1 MPLAM
6 TREGVQWMIHIKLDG
21 GMDRGKR
28 IKFIYNP
35 HSGFIHPENYVKKVI
50 AYYFPKN
57 LCHCE
62 FFVTQGKGHAYEIA
76 RKSAEQGDDI
86 VVAIG
91 GDGTVNETAS
101 GLVNSETL
109 LGIMPNGS
117 GNGLA
122 RGLGIPIS
130 LRRAAKIITRGSIRT
145 IDVGLVE
152 DRYFFV
158 IAGLGLDAMIG
169 KRFEEGKI
177 RGPAPYYIAGV
188 REFFRYREPEY
199 VIKFESQT
207 IRTRALVVAAANTK
221 QYGNNAIIAPKARP
235 DDGLLDL
242 AIIEPTS
249 FVSAMYYLPTLF
261 TGHIDRAPFTRIYR
275 ATKFRIIREFPA
287 PYTLDGEV
295 FEGKKNLSISMIPS
309 ALKVLVKDPDF

>member
-1 MPLAM
+1 M
-6 TREGVQWMIHIKLDG
+6 E
-21 GMDRGKR
+21 RGKN

-35 HSGFIHPENYVKKVI
+35 RSGLIHPEHFIRKII
-50 AYYFPKN
+50 ALYFPSN
-57 LCHCE
+57 LCCYDFTITE
-62 FFVTQGKGHAYEIA
+62 GKGHAGEIA
-76 RKSAEQGDDI
+76 TDAARQGYDI

-101 GLVNSETL
+101 GLVNSATA

-122 RGLGIPIS
+122 RGLGIPVS
-130 LRRAAKIITRGSIRT
+130 LRRAAKIITTGQVRS
-145 IDVGLVE
+145 IDVGQME
-152 DRYFFV
+152 QQYFFV

-177 RGPAPYYIAGV
+177 RGPAPYYVAGV
-188 REFFRYREPEY
+188 REFFRYHEPEY
-199 VIKFESQT
+199 EIIFEGHS
-207 IRTRALVVAAANTK
+207 IRTRALVVAVANTK
-221 QYGNNAIIAPKARP
+221 QYGNNAIIAPNARP

-249 FVSAMYYLPTLF
+249 FVSAMYYLPSLF
-261 TGHIDRAPFTRIYR
+261 TGRIDRTPMTRIYR
-275 ATKFRIIREFPA
+275 ATKFKIQREFPA

-295 FEGKKNLSISMIPS
+295 FEGKNQISITMLPG
-309 ALKVLVKDPDF
+309 ALKVIVKNIAF

>member
-1 MPLAM
+1 M
-6 TREGVQWMIHIKLDG
+6 TE
-21 GMDRGKR
+21 RGKR

-35 HSGFIHPENYVKKVI
+35 HSGLIHPEHFIKKII
-50 AYYFPKN
+50 ALYFPRN
-57 LCHCE
+57 LCSYDFAITE
-62 FFVTQGKGHAYEIA
+62 GRGHANEIA
-76 RKSAEQGDDI
+76 KNASRQGYDI

-101 GLVNSETL
+101 GLVNSETA
-109 LGIMPNGS
+109 LGIMPCGS

-130 LRRAAKIITRGSIRT
+130 LRRSAKTITRGQIRT

-152 DRYFFV
+152 SKYFFV

-169 KRFEEGKI
+169 KRFEESKL

-188 REFFRYREPEY
+188 REFFRYQEPEY
-199 VIKFESQT
+199 LIKFEGHT
-207 IRTRALVVAAANTK
+207 IRTRALVVAVANTK
-221 QYGNNAIIAPKARP
+221 QYGNNAIIAPQARP

-261 TGHIDRAPFTRIYR
+261 TGRIDRTPITRIYR
-275 ATKFRIIREFPA
+275 ATQFSILREFSA

-295 FEGKKNLSISMIPS
+295 FEGKNHITVSMLPG
-309 ALKVLVKDPDF
+309 ALKVIVNDLNF

>member
-1 MPLAM
+1 M
-6 TREGVQWMIHIKLDG
+6 
-21 GMDRGKR
+21 GKGKN

-35 HSGFIHPENYVKKVI
+35 RSGIIHPEQFIRRVI
-50 AYYFPKN
+50 AFYFPSN
-57 LCHCE
+57 LCSFDFSKTE
-62 FFVTQGKGHAYEIA
+62 GRGHAYELA
-76 RKSAEQGDDI
+76 RNAAQQCYDI

-101 GLVNSETL
+101 GLVNSDTS

-130 LRRAAKIITRGSIRT
+130 IRRAAKIITTGQTRS
-145 IDVGLVE
+145 IDVGQIGE
-152 DRYFFV
+152 QYFFV

-169 KRFEEGKI
+169 KRFEEGKM

-188 REFFRYREPEY
+188 REFFRYHEPEY
-199 VIKFESQT
+199 KIKFDGQT
-207 IRTRALVVAAANTK
+207 IRTRALVVAIANTR
-221 QYGNNAIIAPKARP
+221 QYGNNAIIAPNARP

-261 TGHIDRAPFTRIYR
+261 TGRIDRAPFTRIYR
-275 ATKFRIIREFPA
+275 ATQFEIYREFPA

-295 FEGKKNLSISMIPS
+295 FEGKNNITVTMLPR
-309 ALKVLVKDPDF
+309 ALHVIVNDTLF

>member
-1 MPLAM
+1 M
-6 TREGVQWMIHIKLDG
+6 
-21 GMDRGKR
+21 GKGKN

-35 HSGFIHPENYVKKVI
+35 RSGLIHPEQFI
-50 AYYFPKN
+50 RRIITFYFPRN
-57 LCHCE
+57 LCSYDFCKTE
-62 FFVTQGKGHAYEIA
+62 GKGHAYEIA
-76 RKSAEQGDDI
+76 KNAAKQGYDI

-101 GLVNSETL
+101 GLVNSDTA

-130 LRRAAKIITRGSIRT
+130 IRRAAKIITTGKIRS
-145 IDVGLVE
+145 IDVGQIGTQH
-152 DRYFFV
+152 FFV

-169 KRFEEGKI
+169 KRFEEGRI

-188 REFFRYREPEY
+188 REFFRYQEPTYE
-199 VIKFESQT
+199 IKFEGQT
-207 IRTRALVVAAANTK
+207 IRTRALLVAVANTK
-221 QYGNNAIIAPKARP
+221 QYGNNAIIAPNASP

-249 FVSAMYYLPTLF
+249 FVSAVYYLPSLF
-261 TGHIDRAPFTRIYR
+261 TGRIDRAPFTRIYR
-275 ATKFRIIREFPA
+275 ATKFQIYREFPA

-295 FEGKKNLSISMIPS
+295 FEGKNLISVTMLPK
-309 ALKVLVKDPDF
+309 ALQVIVNDINF

>member
-1 MPLAM
+1 M
-6 TREGVQWMIHIKLDG
+6 
-21 GMDRGKR
+21 GKGKN

-35 HSGFIHPENYVKKVI
+35 RSGLIHPEQFIRRII
-50 AYYFPKN
+50 AYYFPSN
-57 LCHCE
+57 LCSYDFSKTE
-62 FFVTQGKGHAYEIA
+62 GKGHAFEIA
-76 RKSAEQGDDI
+76 KNAAEQDYDI

-101 GLVNSETL
+101 GLVNSETA

-130 LRRAAKIITRGSIRT
+130 IRRAAKLITTGKIRT
-145 IDVGLVE
+145 IDVGQIGAQH
-152 DRYFFV
+152 FFV

-169 KRFEEGKI
+169 KRFEEGRM
-177 RGPAPYYIAGV
+177 RGPAPYYVAGV
-188 REFFRYREPEY
+188 REFFRYHEPQYE
-199 VIKFESQT
+199 IKFEGQT
-207 IRTRALVVAAANTK
+207 IRTRALLVAIANTK
-221 QYGNNAIIAPKARP
+221 QYGNNAIIAPNARP

-249 FVSAMYYLPTLF
+249 FASVVYYLPSLF
-261 TGHIDRAPFTRIYR
+261 TGRIDRAPFTRIYR
-275 ATKFRIIREFPA
+275 ATKFQIYREFPA

-295 FEGKKNLSISMIPS
+295 FEGKNLISVTMLPK
-309 ALKVLVKDPDF
+309 ALQVIVNDINF

>member
-1 MPLAM
+1 M
-6 TREGVQWMIHIKLDG
+6 G
-21 GMDRGKR
+21 RGKS

-35 HSGFIHPENYVKKVI
+35 HSGLIHPEQFIRRMI
-50 AYYFPKN
+50 AYYFPGN
-57 LCHCE
+57 LCSYDFNKTE
-62 FFVTQGKGHAYEIA
+62 GKEHAHEIA
-76 RKSAEQGDDI
+76 RDAAKQGYDI

-101 GLVNSETL
+101 GLVNSDTA

-130 LRRAAKIITRGSIRT
+130 IRRAAKIITTGQIRS
-145 IDVGLVE
+145 IDVGQIGAQH
-152 DRYFFV
+152 FFV

-177 RGPAPYYIAGV
+177 RGPAPYYVAGV
-188 REFFRYREPEY
+188 REFFRYHEPEY
-199 VIKFESQT
+199 DIKFEGQT
-207 IRTRALVVAAANTK
+207 VRTRALVVAIANTK
-221 QYGNNAIIAPKARP
+221 QYGNNAIIAPNARP

-249 FVSAMYYLPTLF
+249 FVSAVYYLPSLF
-261 TGHIDRAPFTRIYR
+261 TGRIDRAPFTQIYR
-275 ATKFRIIREFPA
+275 ATKFEIYREFSA

-295 FEGKKNLSISMIPS
+295 FEGKNHISVTMLPR
-309 ALKVLVKDPDF
+309 ALKVIVNDVNF

>member
-1 MPLAM
+1 M
-6 TREGVQWMIHIKLDG
+6 GKGKL
-21 GMDRGKR
+21 

-35 HSGFIHPENYVKKVI
+35 RSGLIHPEHLIRKII
-50 AYYFPKN
+50 AYYFPSN
-57 LCHCE
+57 LCDYD
-62 FFVTQGKGHAYEIA
+62 FSITQERLHAYEIA
-76 RKSAEQGDDI
+76 RQSVKEGYDI

-101 GLVNSETL
+101 GLVNSDTVL
-109 LGIMPNGS
+109 AIVPNGS

-130 LRRAAKIITRGSIRT
+130 IRRAAKLITTGKTRS
-145 IDVGLVE
+145 IDVGQIG

-169 KRFEEGKI
+169 KRFENGKF

-188 REFFRYREPEY
+188 REFFHYHEPEY
-199 VIKFESQT
+199 KIKFDGQT
-207 IRTRALVVAAANTK
+207 IRIRALVVAVANTK
-221 QYGNNAIIAPKARP
+221 QYGNNAIIAPYAKP

-242 AIIEPTS
+242 AIIERTN
-249 FVSAMYYLPTLF
+249 FVSTIYYLPTLF
-261 TGHIDRAPFTRIYR
+261 TGRIDRAPFTKIYR
-275 ATKFRIIREFPA
+275 ATKFEIFREFPA

-295 FEGKKNLSISMIPS
+295 FEGQIHLTITMLPK
-309 ALKVLVKDPDF
+309 ALKVIVNDINF